1 MEHISTTTLIVTLIV
16 MVVISAYFSGSETGM
31 MTLNRYRLRHM
42 AKQGNRQAKRVEK
55 LLRKPDRL
63 ISLVLIGN
71 NLVNILASALG
82 TIVGMRL
89 YGDAGVAIAT
99 GVLTFVVLVF
109 AEVLPKT
116 IAALYPEKV
125 AYPSSLLLAPLQ
137 ILMMPLVWLLN
148 TITRIL
154 MRMMGIKTDIVI
166 SGALSKDEL
175 RTIVNESRSQI
186 SRRNQDMLLSVLDLE
201 KVSVDDIMVP
211 RNDIVGINI
220 NDDWK
225 SIVRQLTHS
234 PHGRIVLYRD
244 TLDDEIKDRAFFANP
259 VLTGAVDK
267 AKNAGK
273 AVHIMG
279 LLSAGGVHSHEDH
292 IMAMVELA
300 AERGAEKIYLHAFL
314 DGRDTP
320 PRSAESSLKKF
331 EEKFAALGKGRVASI
346 IGRYYAMDRDNRW
359 DRVEKAYDLLTLA
372 QGEFQADTAVA
383 GLQAAYAR
391 DENDEFVKATVIRAE
406 GQPDAAMEDGD
417 ALIFMNFRADRAREI
432 TRAFVNADF
441 DGFARKKVV
450 NVDFVMLTEY
460 AADIKTAVAYPPASL
475 VNTFGEW
482 MAKND
487 KTQLRI
493 SETEKYAH
501 VTFFFNGGVE
511 ESFKGEDRILI
522 NSPKVATYDL
532 QPEMSS
538 AELTEKLVA
547 AIKSGKYDTIICNYP
562 NGDMVGHT
570 GVMEAAVKAVEALDH
585 CVEEVAKAVESVG
598 GQLLITADHGN
609 AEQMRDP
616 ATGQA
621 HTAHTNLPVPLIYVG
636 DKNVKAVEGGKL
648 SDIAPTM
655 LSLMGMEIPQEM
667 TGKPLFIVE

>member
-1 MEHISTTTLIVTLIV
+1 MSVTKKPMVLVILDGYGYREDQQDNAIFNAKTPV
-16 MVVISAYFSGSETGM
+16 MDA
-31 MTLNRYRLRHM
+31 LW
-42 AKQGNRQAKRVEK
+42 AKRPHTLVDASGLEVG
-55 LLRKPDRL
+55 LPDRQM
-63 ISLVLIGN
+63 GN
-71 NLVNILASALG
+71 SEVGHVNL
-82 TIVGMRL
+82 
-89 YGDAGVAIAT
+89 
-99 GVLTFVVLVF
+99 
-109 AEVLPKT
+109 
-116 IAALYPEKV
+116 
-125 AYPSSLLLAPLQ
+125 
-137 ILMMPLVWLLN
+137 
-148 TITRIL
+148 
-154 MRMMGIKTDIVI
+154 
-166 SGALSKDEL
+166 GA
-175 RTIVNESRSQI
+175 
-186 SRRNQDMLLSVLDLE
+186 
-201 KVSVDDIMVP
+201 
-211 RNDIVGINI
+211 
-220 NDDWK
+220 
-225 SIVRQLTHS
+225 
-234 PHGRIVLYRD
+234 GRIVYQDLTR
-244 TLDDEIKDRAFFANP
+244 LDVEIKERTFFSNP
-259 VLTGAVDK
+259 ALAGAVD
-267 AKNAGK
+267 NAVAQNK

-292 IMAMVELA
+292 ILAMVELA
-300 AERGAEKIYLHAFL
+300 AARGAEKIYLHAFL

-320 PRSAESSLKKF
+320 PRSAESSLKRF
-331 EEKFAALGKGRVASI
+331 EEKFAELGKGRVATI

-359 DRVEKAYDLLTLA
+359 DRVEKAYDLMTQA
-372 QGEFQADTAVA
+372 KGEYQADTAVA

-391 DENDEFVKATVIRAE
+391 DENDEFVKATTIRAA
-406 GQPDAAMEDGD
+406 GQDDSAMQDGD

-441 DGFARKKVV
+441 DGFARKKAVKLGE
-450 NVDFVMLTEY
+450 FVMLTQY
-460 AADIKTAVAYPPASL
+460 AADITASCAYPPASL
-475 VNTFGEW
+475 ANTFGEW

-511 ESFKGEDRILI
+511 EPFSGEDRILI

-547 AIKSGKYDTIICNYP
+547 AIKGGKYDTIICNYP

-570 GVMEAAVKAVEALDH
+570 GVFEAAVAAVETLDK
-585 CVEEVAKAVESVG
+585 CIAQVAEAVESTG

-636 DKNVKAVEGGKL
+636 GKSVKAVSGGKL